1 MATAEI
7 PYQET
12 VPLHHPKTWI
22 GKYVFSQDH
31 KVIAVQYGITA
42 MAVGLVA
49 LFLSELMRIQIAFP
63 DAMPWFVEDFYYQS
77 ITMHGM
83 IMVIYL
89 LTAFLLGAFGNF
101 TVPLMCGAR
110 DMVFPFV
117 NMLSYWVYL
126 LSVIILLLGYIPG
139 LGGPTGAGWTL
150 YPPSDD
156 Y

>member
-1 MATAEI
+1 MATVEV

-22 GKYVFSQDH
+22 GKYIFSQDH
-31 KVIAVQYGITA
+31 KIIAVQYGVTA

-49 LFLSELMRIQIAFP
+49 LILSEFMRLQIAFP
-63 DAMPWFVEDFYYQS
+63 DAGFMAFFTADHYYPA

-101 TVPLMCGAR
+101 CVPLMCGAR

-126 LSVIILLLGYIPG
+126 LSVIILMVSYFVP
-139 LGGPTGAGWTL
+139 GGPTGAGWTL
-150 YPPSDD
+150 YPPL
-156 Y
+156 